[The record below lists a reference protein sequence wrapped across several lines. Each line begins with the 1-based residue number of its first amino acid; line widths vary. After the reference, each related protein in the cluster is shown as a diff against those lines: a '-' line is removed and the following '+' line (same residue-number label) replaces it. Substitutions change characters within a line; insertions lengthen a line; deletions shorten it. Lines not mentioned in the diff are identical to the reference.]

1 MNMPT
6 EPTVDRAALVIWMPA
21 SLLVAVLLL
30 WLGADLHPPGA
41 ASARTLPASPLTGA
55 MGFSFLLAFAA
66 FAYAAAITTPHRR
79 PEQAGLWASLALPLG
94 VVVLLRAEWSVI
106 ALLLAGVWMV
116 VLIWTAWQLA
126 QRQPLAGLM
135 ILPVI
140 GSAIASLLLSVTLWV
155 LP

>member
-1 MNMPT
+1 MT
-6 EPTVDRAALVIWMPA
+6 EPSVNRSALAMWMPA
-21 SLLVAVLLL
+21 SLLIAALLL
-30 WLGADLHPPGA
+30 WLGAGLHPPGA

-55 MGFSFLLAFAA
+55 MGFAFLLAFAA
-66 FAYAAAITTPHRR
+66 FAYGASITTPHRR
-79 PEQAGLWASLALPLG
+79 TEQAGLWASLLLPLG
-94 VVVLLRAEWSVI
+94 VVLLLQAEWSIV
-106 ALLLAGVWMV
+106 ALLTALVWLI

-140 GSAIASLLLSVTLWV
+140 GSAIASFLLSLTLWA

>member
-1 MNMPT
+1 MT
-6 EPTVDRAALVIWMPA
+6 EPTVNRSALVLWMPA
-21 SLLVAVLLL
+21 SLLVAALLL

-55 MGFSFLLAFAA
+55 MGFAFLLAFAA
-66 FAYAAAITTPHRR
+66 FAYAASITTPHRR
-79 PEQAGLWASLALPLG
+79 TERAGLWACLALPLG
-94 VVVLLRAEWSVI
+94 VVLLLRAEWSVAALLI
-106 ALLLAGVWMV
+106 ALGWLA

-126 QRQPLAGLM
+126 RRQPLAGLM

-140 GSAIASLLLSVTLWV
+140 GSAIASFLLSVTLWA